1 MKAEEKLMQECLQ
14 YFRERPVYEKVFRKM
29 RGKYESLG
37 HIGGKV
43 VLTGLSLQDKSQLGG
58 FLQKDYTENQS
69 VTISAEAFEI
79 CLSQSR
85 FSDISLEELLNA
97 YFGKKLTV
105 KKEERRKNGKKE
117 MPFLR
122 KYKVGMRTRQEQNGF
137 RIH

>member
-1 MKAEEKLMQECLQ
+1 MKAEEKQKLMQECLQ
-14 YFRERPVYEKVFRKM
+14 YFRERPVYEKVFQKM

-79 CLSQSR
+79 CLSKSR
-85 FSDISLEELLNA
+85 FSDISLEELLDA

-105 KKEERRKNGKKE
+105 K
-117 MPFLR
+117 
-122 KYKVGMRTRQEQNGF
+122 
-137 RIH
+137 

>member
-1 MKAEEKLMQECLQ
+1 MKAEEKQKLMQECLQ
-14 YFRERPVYEKVFRKM
+14 YFRERPVYEKVFQKM

-79 CLSQSR
+79 CLSKSR
-85 FSDISLEELLNA
+85 FSDNFSGGIAGCLFWEKADGEKRREA
-97 YFGKKLTV
+97 
-105 KKEERRKNGKKE
+105 KETGRKRCLFCGSPKW
-117 MPFLR
+117 
-122 KYKVGMRTRQEQNGF
+122 V
-137 RIH
+137 